1 MKYHFR
7 NLILFYLINLSVS
20 CWHVQTDAC
29 LSKEK
34 MLEIVR
40 KNDALFSEG
49 VKTKNAKL
57 LAGIYTDS
65 GQYIQ
70 PDRPILDGRDSIFKD
85 WQIFIGLKEKPLD
98 LILNIHDV
106 RGDRRIIYET
116 GDGFTLLADS
126 SKWRFNY
133 VNVWR
138 QQTDGSYK
146 LEVDIY
152 NSLK

>member
-7 NLILFYLINLSVS
+7 NLILFYMINLSIS
-20 CWHVQTDAC
+20 CLHVQTDAF

-57 LAGIYTDS
+57 LADIYTDS
-65 GQYIQ
+65 AQYVQ
-70 PDRPILDGRDSIFKD
+70 PDRPILAGRDSIFKD
-85 WQIFIGLKEKPLD
+85 WQNFIGLNEKPLD

-106 RGDRRIIYET
+106 RGDRQIIYET
-116 GDGFTLLADS
+116 GDGFTLLVDS

-138 QQTDGSYK
+138 LQTDGSYK

-152 NSLK
+152 NNLK